1 MDTDELLI
9 TLKDM
14 GVELICTCVSTPVQF
29 EGELERSGE
38 LEEALAIALTDWCS
52 LNANPCWATGTSI
65 LEAADL
71 LVERALENGNLRD
84 D

>member
-1 MDTDELLI
+1 MWYCDNPLEEALI
-9 TLKDM
+9 AITGKKPPFDLRK
-14 GVELICTCVSTPVQF
+14 IK
-29 EGELERSGE
+29 RSGE

-65 LEAADL
+65 LEAANL